1 MFMEISKGMHTE
13 SMKDINKEMSVEI
26 ILSKNYLINYPRVT
40 KGTLQ
45 GII

>member
-1 MFMEISKGMHTE
+1 MFMEISKGKHTE
-13 SMKDINKEMSVEI
+13 SMKEISKEMSVEI
-26 ILSKNYLINYPRVT
+26 IFSKNYLIHYPRVT